1 MIERRENQRSTVEEK
16 ENPEESSTK
25 LTPFSFD
32 QSIDQ
37 WMFEKIMLMVSN
49 NHVQRMILTK
59 RIHMSIDYGG

>member
-32 QSIDQ
+32 QSIDR